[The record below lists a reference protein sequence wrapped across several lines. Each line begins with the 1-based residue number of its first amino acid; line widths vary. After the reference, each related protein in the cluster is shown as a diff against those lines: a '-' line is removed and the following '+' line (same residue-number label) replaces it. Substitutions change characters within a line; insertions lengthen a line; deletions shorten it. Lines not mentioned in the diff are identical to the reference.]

1 MVIIIRGLPG
11 AGKTHFARDQYPG
24 ALLLEGD
31 QYFITPEG
39 LYKFGEGKLSNSTE
53 YVKIMLKAALETG
66 IKTVVITG
74 TSPDGTTAKEYAKIA
89 RHYGHTVKYIWI
101 DYDNG
106 NTNQNRHGVPSDVIN
121 KMKNAW
127 QPIKGEMIMK
137 RTAPLSNFTDT
148 LIVRERE
155 FPKWFQQLQATR
167 EKKQRK
173 TGGV

>member
-31 QYFITPEG
+31 QYYMTPEG

-53 YVKIMLKAALETG
+53 YVKIMLEAALETG

-74 TSPDGTTAKEYAKIA
+74 TSPNGITAKEYAKIA

-106 NTNQNRHGVPSDVIN
+106 NTNQNRHGVPSDVID

-127 QPIKGEMIMK
+127 QPIKGEMLMK
-137 RTAPLSNFTDT
+137 RTASLSNFTDT
-148 LIVRERE
+148 LIARERK
-155 FPKWFQQLQATR
+155 FPKWFQQLQAKR
-167 EKKQRK
+167 EKEQCK